1 MTVKPFAAT
10 STRWLDFVLLAA
22 YSALGLTP
30 LLQVEPAHHAA
41 LVFRYIA
48 GLKRKESV

>member
-1 MTVKPFAAT
+1 MIVKPFAAT
-10 STRWLDFVLLAA
+10 STRWLDFVLFAA

-41 LVFRYIA
+41 LVFRYIV
-48 GLKRKESV
+48 GLKRRGSV